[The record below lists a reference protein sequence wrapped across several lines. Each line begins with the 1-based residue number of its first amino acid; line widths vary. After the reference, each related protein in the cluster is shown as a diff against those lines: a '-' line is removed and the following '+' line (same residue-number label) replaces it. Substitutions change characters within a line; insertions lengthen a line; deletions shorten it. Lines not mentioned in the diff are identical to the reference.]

1 MQTKGQVPLHRFAFD
16 SPNFVSGLEIVS
28 RDIRAGQEESEL
40 DLCYRARITLDELRL
55 ILKSH
60 SIAEVEVAIAE
71 RDARQ
76 SQIGQEADLDKPKAT
91 GLIGWW
97 EKRELEEIG
106 REEEREVDLRRIEGM
121 KKRGTEAE

>member
-55 ILKSH
+55 ILRSY

-71 RDARQ
+71 RDAREAQ
-76 SQIGQEADLDKPKAT
+76 TGQEAHPDKT
-91 GLIGWW
+91 QHIGWW
-97 EKRELEEIG
+97 EEWQLREIG
-106 REEEREVDLRRIEGM
+106 REELRRADMQKIADMTNGGKE
-121 KKRGTEAE
+121 TE